1 MTTGIPRI
9 FHFVYGLRNQTAPFH
24 LLHYLAI
31 ESCLRV
37 NTPEALLFHFHHE
50 PWGDYWDLIRDK
62 ITPVRIARPKVRLR
76 YDDRR
81 VAAYSYAHESD
92 FIRLDVLLEH
102 GGVYADI
109 DTVFIRPVP
118 QRLYG
123 QSFVLGREDDIV
135 CQKSGARRASVCNA
149 FIMSRAGSDF
159 GALWRQRMEGAFDG
173 SWSRHSTILPAE
185 LAQAHPDLVHI
196 EPPGTFYPFMWTRED
211 LRRLFEGCECVDRDS
226 ASVHLWAHLWWS
238 RRRRDFSDVHA
249 DMFTEK
255 YIRATATTLNL
266 LLQPFLPPG
275 ARPGRRPAAAVRHA
289 AGFVRGWW
297 NEILSR
303 SSRRFERL
311 APRGRRP

>member
-1 MTTGIPRI
+1 MTARIPRI

-37 NTPEALLFHFHHE
+37 NRPEALLFHFHHE
-50 PWGDYWDLIRDK
+50 PWGDYWDLLRDR

-81 VAAYSYAHESD
+81 VATYRYAHESD

-109 DTVFIRPVP
+109 DTIFVHPVP

-123 QSFVLGREDDIV
+123 QPFVLGREDDII
-135 CQKSGARRASVCNA
+135 CQESGIRRPSVCNA
-149 FIMSRAGSDF
+149 FIMSCARSEF
-159 GALWRQRMEGAFDG
+159 GTLWRERMEEAFDG
-173 SWSRHSTILPAE
+173 SWSKHSTILPAE
-185 LAQAHPDLVHI
+185 LAQAHPALVHI
-196 EPPGTFYPFMWTRED
+196 EPPATFYPYMWTRED
-211 LRRLFEGCECVDRDS
+211 LRRLFERCENVGNDI

-249 DMFTEK
+249 GMFTER
-255 YIRATATTLNL
+255 YIRKAATTLNL
-266 LLQPFLPPG
+266 LLRPFLPPG
-275 ARPGRRPAAAVRHA
+275 DRPGRRPAAAIRHA
-289 AGFVRGWW
+289 AGFARGCWH
-297 NEILSR
+297 EILNR
-303 SSRRFERL
+303 SARRLERL
-311 APRGRRP
+311 TQGQHT